1 MVVYSL
7 PNPQSEILLYQ
18 MKKFVEDLMLFYM
31 HGAKWF
37 SKLEEARDFLDL
49 PANFNT
55 MVMQLSMD
63 SRRNTAS
70 GPNVVTPRRRAR
82 IARRGR
88 NSEWHPTV
96 NDETF

>member
-37 SKLEEARDFLDL
+37 SNLGRSKRFSRSSCKLQHHGYAKTANRAWTSIHETEANCFPLEIVELGCREE
-49 PANFNT
+49 
-55 MVMQLSMD
+55 V
-63 SRRNTAS
+63 SRS
-70 GPNVVTPRRRAR
+70 
-82 IARRGR
+82 
-88 NSEWHPTV
+88 
-96 NDETF
+96 